1 MAPPPLPFAS
11 LRTARAAIATGEASS
26 AEVTQACLGR
36 IAALDPDLGA
46 FLTVDTEG
54 AMSAAAAVDAARA
67 AGEAL
72 GPLAGVPLALKDN
85 LSTRG
90 LRTTCGSRMLEAYVP
105 GFDAT
110 VVSRLRRAGAV
121 ILGKVNLDEFAM
133 GSSTENSAFHPT
145 RNPWD
150 PTRSPGGSSGGSA
163 AAVAAR
169 LCFGSLGSDTGG
181 SIRQPAAFCGV
192 VGLKPTYGRV
202 SRFGL
207 VAFAS
212 SLDQV
217 GPLSFDVRDAAVLFG
232 AIAGHDPADATS
244 ALSDVPLDLGQ
255 LPEGG
260 RLRGV
265 RIGWPREYLPADGL
279 EPAVAAA
286 VRRALDTL
294 GALGAEVV
302 PVSLPHAEHAIATY
316 YVIATAEASSNLARF
331 DGVRFG
337 HRAAEAA
344 TLDAL
349 YSRSRAEGF
358 GLEVAR
364 RILLGTFALSA
375 GYHDA
380 FYAKANQ
387 VRALIRADFE
397 SAFGEVDILVTPTSP
412 TTAFALG
419 ERTSDPVRMYLADVF
434 TTACNLAGLPGLSL
448 PCGFD
453 DAGLPIGLQMMARPF
468 AEAELLRVAAA
479 FEDAAGVVGR
489 RPPAAAEAR
498 P

>member
-1 MAPPPLPFAS
+1 MVPPPLPYPS
-11 LRTARAAIATGEASS
+11 LRATQRAIATGEISS
-26 AEVTQACLGR
+26 AEVTRACLGR
-36 IAALDPDLGA
+36 IEALDPELGA
-46 FLTVDTEG
+46 FLTVDAEG
-54 AMSAAAAVDAARA
+54 ALSAALAVDAARA
-67 AGEAL
+67 AGAAL

-121 ILGKVNLDEFAM
+121 ILGKVNMDEFAM

-150 PTRSPGGSSGGSA
+150 PSRSPGGSSGGSA

-169 LCFGSLGSDTGG
+169 LCFAAIGSDTGG

-192 VGLKPTYGRV
+192 VGLKPTYGRI

-212 SLDQV
+212 SLDQI
-217 GPLSFDVRDAAVLFG
+217 GPLTSDVRDAALLFS

-244 ALSDVPLDLGQ
+244 AQAEVPENLAQ
-255 LPEGG
+255 LPEDG
-260 RLRGV
+260 RLSGV
-265 RIGWPREYLPADGL
+265 RIGWPREYLPKDGL
-279 EPAVAAA
+279 EPAVATA

-294 GALGAEVV
+294 EHLGAEVV

-337 HRAAEAA
+337 HRAAEAT

-387 VRALIRADFE
+387 VRALIRADFDR
-397 SAFGEVDILVTPTSP
+397 AFDEVDVLVTPTSP
-412 TTAFALG
+412 TTAFPLG

-453 DAGLPIGLQMMARPF
+453 DGGLPIGLQMMARPF
-468 AEAELLRVAAA
+468 AEAPLLRVAAA
-479 FEDAAGVVGR
+479 FEDVAGCAGR
-489 RPPAAAEAR
+489 VPPAGAEVSG
-498 P
+498 